1 MSQLRKFT
9 EEQHIK
15 HKKNRKQDIIKMEE
29 SGKSRVVW
37 FKKVNKLDDLLVKL
51 KNEATRLYIIS
62 GVENRT

>member
-1 MSQLRKFT
+1 
-9 EEQHIK
+9 
-15 HKKNRKQDIIKMEE
+15 MEE